1 MDAVLDVENAMKF
14 LLSLDV
20 VLILVVMDAVL
31 DGVVNEVFKD
41 FEMLPVKHSKN
52 KARRCTIMLRNKTT
66 GKVAAQTLVM
76 SEPLTDLYRADKITI
91 NHIVGFPV
99 FHGDKGL
106 FVGLPS
112 AGWQEISNV
121 TAIEYKPMAVSPEEL
136 IA

>member
-1 MDAVLDVENAMKF
+1 MTTVEQ
-14 LLSLDV
+14 LLQSITYRDEQFQNSAS
-20 VLILVVMDAVL
+20 I
-31 DGVVNEVFKD
+31 GVVNEVFKD